1 MAQREHLASRL
12 GFLLLSAGCA
22 IGLGNVWRFP
32 FITGKYGGAVFLVT
46 YLIFLI
52 GMGLPVLIMEF
63 AVGRAS
69 RRNMS
74 KAFTVLEPQGTK
86 WHWFGWFSIVGSYAL
101 MMFYMPVA
109 GWMLYYVFAT
119 VTGNLAIPVDQV
131 PNVFTG
137 MLANPWLMLFWTLVV
152 SGVCFYVCSMG
163 LQKGVERVVKFMM
176 AGLLFI
182 MIGLAA
188 YAISLPGAIE
198 GLKFYLVPDF
208 QRAWDAGILSLIN
221 DAMNQAFF
229 TLSIGIGAMCIFGSY
244 LNKSNTL
251 TKESVFIVS
260 LDTFVALTAGLIIF
274 PACFAF
280 NVTPNA
286 GPGLIFITLPN
297 VFNEMVFG
305 RVWGTLFFVF
315 MSAAAL
321 TTVIAVLENIISCFM
336 DNYGWERKKAVR
348 FNAVLLTVLTLPCIL
363 GFNEWSWI
371 QPLGEGSCIMD
382 LEDFVISNNLLPLG
396 SLLFCLFCCS
406 RYGWGWD
413 NFVAEADDGEG
424 MKFPKALRFYLTKIL
439 PVVLIIIFAQG
450 YIQKF
455 FL

>member
-1 MAQREHLASRL
+1 MVQREHLASRL

-32 FITGKYGGAVFLVT
+32 FITGKYGGAVFLAA
-46 YLIFLI
+46 YLLFLLF
-52 GMGLPVLIMEF
+52 MGLPILIMEF
-63 AVGRAS
+63 SVGRAS

-74 KAFTVLEPQGTK
+74 KAFSVLEPAGTK
-86 WHWFGWFSIVGSYAL
+86 WHWFGWFSPVGSYIL

-109 GWMLYYVFAT
+109 GWMLYYMFASI
-119 VTGNLAIPVDQV
+119 TGGLAVPVDKV
-131 PNVFTG
+131 PEVFTG
-137 MLANPWLMLFWTLVV
+137 MLANPWLMTFWTVVV
-152 SGVCFYVCSMG
+152 SLSCFYICSIG

-176 AGLLFI
+176 AGLLLI
-182 MIGLAA
+182 MVALAVHA
-188 YAISLPGAIE
+188 VTLPGAVE

-208 QRAWDAGILSLIN
+208 QRAWDAGILALIN

-229 TLSIGIGAMCIFGSY
+229 TLSIGIGSMCIFGSY
-244 LNKSNTL
+244 LNKNNTL
-251 TKESVFIVS
+251 TKESAFIVS

-280 NVTPNA
+280 GVTPNA

-297 VFNEMVFG
+297 VFNAMPYG
-305 RVWGTLFFVF
+305 QVWGTLFFIF

-321 TTVIAVLENIISCFM
+321 TTVIAVLENIISFFM
-336 DNYGWERKKAVR
+336 DNYGWERRKSVLV
-348 FNAVLLTVLTLPCIL
+348 NAVLLTLLTLPCIL

-371 QPLGEGSCIMD
+371 QPLGEGSCILD
-382 LEDFVISNNLLPLG
+382 LEDFIISNNLLPIG
-396 SLLFCLFCCS
+396 SLIYCLFCCS

-413 NFVAEADDGEG
+413 NFIAEADTGTG
-424 MKFPKALRFYLTKIL
+424 LKFPKFLRFYLTWVL
-439 PVVLIIIFAQG
+439 PVVFLFIFAQG

-455 FL
+455 F

>member
-32 FITGKYGGAVFLVT
+32 FITGKYGGAVFLAA
-46 YLIFLI
+46 YLLFLLF
-52 GMGLPVLIMEF
+52 MGLPILIMEF
-63 AVGRAS
+63 SVGRAS

-74 KAFTVLEPQGTK
+74 KAFSVLEPAGTK
-86 WHWFGWFSIVGSYAL
+86 WHWFGWFSPVGSYIL

-109 GWMLYYVFAT
+109 GWMLYYMFASI
-119 VTGNLAIPVDQV
+119 TGGLAVPVDKV
-131 PNVFTG
+131 PEVFTG
-137 MLANPWLMLFWTLVV
+137 MLANPWLMTFWTVVV
-152 SGVCFYVCSMG
+152 SLSCFYICSMG

-176 AGLLFI
+176 AGLLLI
-182 MIGLAA
+182 MVALAVHA
-188 YAISLPGAIE
+188 VTLPGAVE

-208 QRAWDAGILSLIN
+208 QRALDAGILSLIN

-229 TLSIGIGAMCIFGSY
+229 TLSIGIGSMCIFGSY
-244 LNKSNTL
+244 LNKNNTL
-251 TKESVFIVS
+251 TKESAFIVS

-280 NVTPNA
+280 GVTPNA

-297 VFNEMVFG
+297 VFNAMPYG
-305 RVWGTLFFVF
+305 QVWGTLFFIF

-321 TTVIAVLENIISCFM
+321 TTVIAVLENIISFFM
-336 DNYGWERKKAVR
+336 DNYGWERRKSVLV
-348 FNAVLLTVLTLPCIL
+348 NAVLLTLLTLPCIL

-371 QPLGEGSCIMD
+371 QPLGEGSCILD
-382 LEDFVISNNLLPLG
+382 LEDFIISNNLLPIG
-396 SLLFCLFCCS
+396 SLIYCLFCCS

-413 NFVAEADDGEG
+413 NFIAEADEGEG
-424 MKFPKALRFYLTKIL
+424 LKFPKALRFYLTKIL
-439 PVVLIIIFAQG
+439 PVVMIIILVQG

-455 FL
+455 M